1 MSKTISK
8 AIGEGHGKGELW
20 AALAYN
26 STDKFGGMQIKGV
39 KFSPVA
45 GKPAINIGDSTTAW
59 TALYTDKAI
68 SIYSTCASVNASSSF
83 EPVLI
88 NTVMTGIGQVGGRV
102 RVNMETDVALGA
114 WANALKASID
124 FSTTGS
130 VTGLG
135 SAFCAEMTMMGQ
147 AMPGSGNY
155 AVLELELICPEN
167 WSGGNVVAFIHAQ
180 VGAAASNTSANF
192 VTNGFLLDLTGMG
205 TPADD
210 TAAIFHLQNHVTTTH
225 ALRIRVDGV
234 AYDIPLV
241 ASTYTSN

>member
-1 MSKTISK
+1 MSETISK
-8 AIGEGHGKGELW
+8 HIGEGFGKGELY
-20 AALAYN
+20 AALAYD
-26 STDKFGGMQIKGV
+26 SSDVFGGMQIKSI

-45 GKPAINIGDSTTAW
+45 GKPAINVGDSTTAW

-88 NTVMTGIGQVGGRV
+88 NTVMTGAGQVGGRV

-147 AMPGSGNY
+147 AMPASGNY
-155 AVLELELICPEN
+155 AVAELELICPEN
-167 WSGGNVVAFIHAQ
+167 WSGSNVVAFIHAQ

-205 TPADD
+205 TPVDD
-210 TAAIFHLQNHVTTTH
+210 TAAIWHLTKDTAPTH
-225 ALRIRVDGV
+225 ALRCRIDGV
-234 AYDIPLV
+234 AYDILMQ
-241 ASTYTSN
+241 ASQYSSN